1 MNSTSMS
8 EWFSNQSNM
17 NTVNIAQQALSL
29 FFGILIFLRT
39 YDFQSMLSSVRE
51 RRLKAQKEKERNKIL
66 KFKKLMELAKSGE
79 VDIDKFTLSNNDEDD
94 DESEEKKVDK
104 VMKVTRKK
112 VKAINIV

>member
-1 MNSTSMS
+1 MS
-8 EWFSNQSNM
+8 EWFSNQSNL
-17 NTVNIAQQALSL
+17 NTVNIAQQAISL

-51 RRLKAQKEKERNKIL
+51 RRRKAQKDKERNKIL
-66 KFKKLMELAKSGE
+66 KFKKLMELAKNG
-79 VDIDKFTLSNNDEDD
+79 DIDIEKFTLSNNEEDD

-112 VKAINIV
+112 VKSINIV